1 MSKFFKDI
9 KFIEHF
15 KVYMIGEVA
24 SFPADE
30 AEYLVNA
37 GFAVFVVQQSGDAD
51 RLKKIMNPDQ
61 KSVPAAPE
69 TKHIPAAPQNKA
81 VQKPEASTKSNA
93 SAGRKCGKCGKAGH
107 TRANCPAK

>member
-1 MSKFFKDI
+1 MSKFLKSI
-9 KFIEHF
+9 KFIVHF
-15 KVYMIGEVA
+15 KTYLVDEVA

-30 AEYLVNA
+30 AESIVNA
-37 GFAVFVVQQSGDAD
+37 GFAVFVLQQTGDAD
-51 RLKKIMNPDQ
+51 RLKTLMNPDH

-81 VQKPEASTKSNA
+81 VQKPEAPKSNA
-93 SAGRKCGKCGKAGH
+93 SAGRKCGKCGKTGH